1 MCPGIANYRLP
12 AAAPDP
18 VEFAARFECEALPFL
33 DRLYTAALQLTRDR
47 AAAEHLVQETYLRAF
62 EAFGAFTGRTG
73 LKAWLF
79 RVLAHTALALDA
91 CSRRQRQPHRTASTG
106 RSEAEHPTTPA
117 LATVETQALGRLS
130 DPEVKAAFR
139 QLPREVAIVVHLADV
154 DDFTHREIAE
164 ILSIPP
170 ETAASRLLHGR
181 QHLLRLLTDAARR
194 HGLPA

>member
-1 MCPGIANYRLP
+1 MANCRLP

-18 VEFAARFECEALPFL
+18 VEFAARFQCAALPFL

-79 RVLAHTALALDA
+79 RVLADTAPALDTALGA
-91 CSRRQRQPHRTASTG
+91 CGRRQCQPHGTASTG
-106 RSEAEHPTTPA
+106 GSEAECPTTPA
-117 LATVETQALGRLS
+117 LTAVETQALGRLS
-130 DPEVKAAFR
+130 DQEVKAAFR
-139 QLPREVAIVVHLADV
+139 RLPREAAIVVHLADV
-154 DDFTHREIAE
+154 EDFTHREIAE
-164 ILSIPP
+164 ILGIPS
-170 ETAASRLLHGR
+170 ETAAARLRHGR